1 MAETDD
7 LKPLLNRLLD
17 IVQGTA
23 RDVSSLKEDVAAL
36 KKDVSDIKA
45 ELRTANVRL
54 DGFEKR
60 LDDQGRFLAAL
71 IPTRIAAVPPPAAE

>member
-1 MAETDD
+1 
-7 LKPLLNRLLD
+7 
-17 IVQGTA
+17 
-23 RDVSSLKEDVAAL
+23 VAAL